1 MCVCVCAT
9 LTHAV
14 VQSAILQTTE
24 LAKNL
29 FFLES
34 AEILNKWTRLKQ

>member
-24 LAKNL
+24 LAKKL
-29 FFLES
+29 FFFR
-34 AEILNKWTRLKQ
+34 IRRDLK